1 MEKEEVKVM
10 VGTINRVSWCVEK
23 SIRMLEDIA
32 KAMEVIEEAKKNGG
46 FASFDDEFE
55 STLYSIS
62 DYATNLVLTLS
73 GYPLAYEK
81 QDNVDS
87 IEQLKLLKEKYDL
100 DFLNHLSPSKKAI
113 KESEK
118 VVEEEN
124 VNLIKKL
131 IDLLIVGER
140 RHRQAVQEKIEELK
154 LDNIIIRTL
163 KTEIDDVSM
172 GIMSWDDFCEK
183 QKPRLSY
190 LLEIYPKNT
199 IENGSCVIY

>member
-81 QDNVDS
+81 QDKVDS
-87 IEQLKLLKEKYDL
+87 VEQLKLLKEKYDL
-100 DFLNHLSPSKKAI
+100 DFLNHLGPSKKVIKKFEKATEDYNVKLI
-113 KESEK
+113 KE
-118 VVEEEN
+118 
-124 VNLIKKL
+124 I
-131 IDLLIVGER
+131 IALLSVGEKWN
-140 RHRQAVQEKIEELK
+140 RQAVQEKCEELK
-154 LDNIIIRTL
+154 LDNIIIRSL
-163 KTEIDDVSM
+163 KAEIDDVSI
-172 GIMSWDDFCEK
+172 GIMSWDDFCAK
-183 QKPRLSY
+183 QKQMLMDF
-190 LLEIYPKNT
+190 LEIYPRNIFEDT
-199 IENGSCVIY
+199 SGIIY